1 MSNYPYCILST
12 RYEAVDYKVPTLPEK
27 PVEPQLKLVKKN
39 WFEKL
44 ILWCDEYDDQLINE
58 RRKMRYAQQMEQY
71 NRDLR
76 LYQEEIGRILS
87 DTNIDIFR
95 QGERKKIIGSMDT
108 GEELQRDIQKGRYE
122 ESFYLLLKNAFG
134 EKVVNSIEFTLPN
147 GNAFVPDAAY
157 INRSTGLCIDIEI
170 DEPYSLPEGKPIHY
184 IGIDDYRN
192 NYFAQKG
199 WFVVRFAEEQIAK
212 YPNECIRFIKAFID
226 NLIVGKI
233 PTFDYPI
240 SRWTMAESYEM
251 ANKGYRSSY

>member
-12 RYEAVDYKVPTLPEK
+12 RYEAVDCKVSTLPEK

-108 GEELQRDIQKGRYE
+108 GEELQRDVQKG
-122 ESFYLLLKNAFG
+122 
-134 EKVVNSIEFTLPN
+134 
-147 GNAFVPDAAY
+147 
-157 INRSTGLCIDIEI
+157 
-170 DEPYSLPEGKPIHY
+170 
-184 IGIDDYRN
+184 
-192 NYFAQKG
+192 
-199 WFVVRFAEEQIAK
+199 
-212 YPNECIRFIKAFID
+212 
-226 NLIVGKI
+226 
-233 PTFDYPI
+233 
-240 SRWTMAESYEM
+240 
-251 ANKGYRSSY
+251 